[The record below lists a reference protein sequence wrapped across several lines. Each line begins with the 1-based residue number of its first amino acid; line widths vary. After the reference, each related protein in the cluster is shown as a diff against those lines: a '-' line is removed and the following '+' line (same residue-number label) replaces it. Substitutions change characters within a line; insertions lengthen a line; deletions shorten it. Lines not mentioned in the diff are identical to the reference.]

1 LFSYCYGTV
10 FMFYF
15 SFDSPQACLLTKVLN
30 EITVQDRETQQ
41 IISDNL
47 SMLQQVLAETFEL
60 IKS

>member
-1 LFSYCYGTV
+1 
-10 FMFYF
+10 MFYF

-30 EITVQDRETQQ
+30 EITVQDREIQQ